1 MTKWFLLVL
10 GLDPPTIVDR
20 SLAAEISKDQ
30 LATAW
35 GWGSLTCNRG
45 LIDHCAATEDSP
57 RLRSGLMERSGNCD
71 PYLDYKCLEMLSRRR
86 FRHAPLPLLRA

>member
-10 GLDPPTIVDR
+10 VLGTTTIVDR

-35 GWGSLTCNRG
+35 AGQPTCN
-45 LIDHCAATEDSP
+45 P
-57 RLRSGLMERSGNCD
+57 WV
-71 PYLDYKCLEMLSRRR
+71 DYD
-86 FRHAPLPLLRA
+86 